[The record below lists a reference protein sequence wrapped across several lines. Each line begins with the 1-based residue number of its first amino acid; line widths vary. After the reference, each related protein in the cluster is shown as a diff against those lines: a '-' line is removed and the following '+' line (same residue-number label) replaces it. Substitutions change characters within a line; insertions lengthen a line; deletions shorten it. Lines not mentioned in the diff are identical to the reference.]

1 MPIEELEKK
10 PMEVQLM
17 GYSLENVV
25 FLVGALVV
33 VGVIIRF
40 RK

>member
-1 MPIEELEKK
+1 MLEENVEKK

-17 GYSLENVV
+17 GYSLENVLY
-25 FLVGALVV
+25 LVGALVV
-33 VGVIIRF
+33 LGVIIRY